1 MKTRVEMLKEM
12 GVSSTDAEQY
22 IDDLE
27 LTLPKYGIANSKVR
41 LAHFF
46 SQVLHESG
54 CMRYDMENLNYSAK
68 ALRAVFGKYFKTK
81 RQAEGYARQPEKI
94 ANKVYANR
102 MGNGAESSGDGWRYR
117 GRGLIQLTGKNNY
130 RAFAKWIG
138 DDRIIDDPDLVAS
151 EYAVHSAV
159 FYWDKN
165 NLNRIADKDDV
176 VRMTKRINGGTNGLA
191 HRTELLTKAKGL
203 LAMLDLKPARR
214 TA

>member
-68 ALRAVFGKYFKTK
+68 ALRTVFGKYFKTK

>member
-12 GVSSTDAEQY
+12 GVSTEDAEQY
-22 IDDLE
+22 LDDLE
-27 LTLPKYGIANSKVR
+27 LTLPKYGIADSKVR

-68 ALRAVFGKYFKTK
+68 ALRAVFGKYFKTAK
-81 RQAEGYARQPEKI
+81 QADGYARQPEKI
-94 ANKVYANR
+94 ANRVYANR
-102 MGNGAESSGDGWRYR
+102 MGNGAESSGDGWKYR
-117 GRGLIQLTGKNNY
+117 GRGLIQLTGKDNY
-130 RAFAKWIG
+130 KAFAKWMS
-138 DDRIIDDPDLVAS
+138 DDRIVDDPDLVAS

-165 NLNRIADKDDV
+165 NLNKIADKDDV

-203 LAMLDLKPARR
+203 LAMLDLKTTRR
-214 TA
+214 T